1 MTAAAVVGDP
11 QAVEAYLS
19 TPDGRRVAREVA
31 RSIFE
36 DEDRIAAYEFGDD
49 LGLASPV
56 VRELDRLID
65 RRNRED
71 RP

>member
-1 MTAAAVVGDP
+1 MSAVAVVGHP

-31 RSIFE
+31 RSVFE
-36 DEDRIAAYEFGDD
+36 DEDRVAAYELGDD
-49 LGLASPV
+49 LGLAAAV

-65 RRNRED
+65 QRNRED